1 MSDNGLRE
9 LVAKMRPVIIARA
22 NIGISYE
29 LAAEWLHD
37 LEAALAAVPAS
48 GAAESSV
55 ESVRERAEA
64 LLKSIIFAKLKELG
78 YTVDEPAP
86 AAGSEPR
93 SNSNVPPLPDYENTS
108 STDLLHACRTAT
120 PAAESAP
127 TAEQSSL
134 PGARGVYKEEK

>member
-1 MSDNGLRE
+1 
-9 LVAKMRPVIIARA
+9 VIIARA